1 MSGNGGMSHGDVCSV
16 TKGLEISPSK
26 TQASSTLM
34 GTKGKLDKGTKM
46 SKGGNGGGTKH
57 KKGSKLGSAERM

>member
-1 MSGNGGMSHGDVCSV
+1 MSGNGGMSHSDVCSV
-16 TKGLEISPSK
+16 SKSLEISPSK
-26 TQASSTLM
+26 TQGSSTLM